1 MHIAEEYNEFGS
13 EQQWNVNR
21 NGKYTHM
28 NGGTKVFYYHLHMI
42 ITIYSIC
49 VSISQRANEAPVSG
63 LRQPTPYF
71 QRGKTFGVDA
81 HTPLAPAQHSGI
93 CQRSWM
99 GCLCLLVP
107 ACTLSWP
114 LSTCCLA
121 WFVYHQADPLPF
133 KEEGSTSGNAP
144 CYRRSAEEPQSALLW
159 PVSYKYPLISE
170 TVVNKYGHKYF
181 I

>member
-1 MHIAEEYNEFGS
+1 MHIAEYRL
-13 EQQWNVNR
+13 QWVWLRAAVKCGQKRKINPYECWDKGVLLSSA
-21 NGKYTHM
+21 YD
-28 NGGTKVFYYHLHMI
+28 YH
-42 ITIYSIC
+42 YIC

-71 QRGKTFGVDA
+71 QRGKTSGVDA

-144 CYRRSAEEPQSALLW
+144 CYCRSAEEPQSALLW

>member
-1 MHIAEEYNEFGS
+1 MHIAEYRV
-13 EQQWNVNR
+13 QWVWLRAAVKRGQKRKINPYECWDKGVLLS
-21 NGKYTHM
+21 YD
-28 NGGTKVFYYHLHMI
+28 YH
-42 ITIYSIC
+42 YIC